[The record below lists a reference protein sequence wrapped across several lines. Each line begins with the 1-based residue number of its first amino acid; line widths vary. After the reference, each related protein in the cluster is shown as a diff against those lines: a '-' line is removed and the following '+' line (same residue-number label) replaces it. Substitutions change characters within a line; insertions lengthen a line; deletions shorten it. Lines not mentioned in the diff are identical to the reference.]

1 MLTWRTAGQQR
12 RIQGPLVLERQLLAG
27 DGHLA
32 LAHAC
37 TAQHLAAEINYV
49 RALFFLSFQIGNRAA
64 GLPACLNYVGWPAH
78 LPVAAPTGMRCLQ
91 GRNVFHTPCLEQEP
105 VWAIRAGSLPFCV
118 LNKKHPLVAQADAGS
133 LHAKPCRPS
142 QCLQHKLLADREKLS
157 HSARRTVALG

>member
-91 GRNVFHTPCLEQEP
+91 GRNVF
-105 VWAIRAGSLPFCV
+105 RAGSLPFCV